1 MLAEIA
7 AANAAFQVIKGALSN
22 GKELYDVADQATKFF
37 DNKSAIAKKANKSGG
52 KTELQC
58 FMQLEKIKEQ
68 ETWLKEY
75 MIYAGRADMHSDW
88 LKFQVECRQNRERAE
103 RIRIRK
109 RGAHTHKTQ
118 SSKLCNVLVCFA
130 LGYRCFSCI
139 ACGIVHRL

>member
-88 LKFQVECRQNRERAE
+88 LKFQSDCKRKRENDERT
-103 RIRIRK
+103 RIRNRAASFAMFWSALLW
-109 RGAHTHKTQ
+109 GTG
-118 SSKLCNVLVCFA
+118 VLVVLP
-130 LGYRCFSCI
+130 LGLYIGFKI
-139 ACGIVHRL
+139 FGVI